1 MCMANPTIEG
11 SIIKYEAMKK
21 ATITDNIVFQW
32 EKQAEQYPRHGSG
45 ITYFKGF
52 YKDGKWV
59 DCLLFYGEDNEL
71 QGILNYYPFERPPF
85 QKRGSV
91 NIQVRS
97 DKRRNGIATALLDEA
112 IGRFQINLKR
122 QEYTPAGGR
131 FIKKYMRSSIKYK
144 LSRRRFSSSL
154 QNIVK

>member
-1 MCMANPTIEG
+1 
-11 SIIKYEAMKK
+11 MKR
-21 ATITDNIVFQW
+21 ATNNDNIVFQW
-32 EKQAEQYPRHGSG
+32 DKQAEQYPKHGSG

-52 YKDGKWV
+52 YEDCKWV

-71 QGILNYYPFERPPF
+71 QGILNHYPFEKPPY
-85 QKRGSV
+85 QKKGSV

-112 IGRFQINLKR
+112 IGRFQVKLKR
-122 QEYTPAGGR
+122 QEYTPSGDR
-131 FIKKYMRSSIKYK
+131 FIKKYMRYSIKYK

-154 QNIVK
+154 QHIAK